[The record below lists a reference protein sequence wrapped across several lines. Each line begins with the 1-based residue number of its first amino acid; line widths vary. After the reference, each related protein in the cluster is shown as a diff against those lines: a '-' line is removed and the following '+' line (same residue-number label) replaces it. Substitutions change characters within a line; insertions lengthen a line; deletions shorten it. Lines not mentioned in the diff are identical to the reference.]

1 MSFNL
6 NLHCYNMVYTLYT
19 SSYRLVISI
28 EVNIEIKHLITI
40 AQVVYDSMHFLFQ
53 NDTFPTTGIRGCV
66 CVHACVYIYVVYE
79 SCTVLVWGGHMIS
92 YHQCKQKWDILVLQ

>member
-1 MSFNL
+1 
-6 NLHCYNMVYTLYT
+6 MVYILHT

-40 AQVVYDSMHFLFQ
+40 AQIVYDSMHFPFQ

-66 CVHACVYIYVVYE
+66 CVCMHV
-79 SCTVLVWGGHMIS
+79 CTYMLCMNRALSWYGV
-92 YHQCKQKWDILVLQ
+92 DI